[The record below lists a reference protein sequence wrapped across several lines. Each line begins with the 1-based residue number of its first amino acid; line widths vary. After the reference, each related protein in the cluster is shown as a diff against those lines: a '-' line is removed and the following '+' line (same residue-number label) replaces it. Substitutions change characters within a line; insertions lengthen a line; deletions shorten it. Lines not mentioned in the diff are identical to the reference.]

1 MLTPSVD
8 LFVLTA
14 GRDNPVSSRA
24 KPTPSRPD
32 CQSVARF
39 IAMRLMGL
47 VVLLLAAASPA
58 LAESADASVTV
69 LRGASAP
76 PPPAPPSVVVQTV
89 VVPEIVYVPT
99 YYYPAYAFFPG
110 TFIQTRQFVH
120 QQFSTMG
127 LGHGRK

>member
-1 MLTPSVD
+1 MKSL
-8 LFVLTA
+8 
-14 GRDNPVSSRA
+14 
-24 KPTPSRPD
+24 
-32 CQSVARF
+32 C
-39 IAMRLMGL
+39 
-47 VVLLLAAASPA
+47 LLLLSAGLAAGAPA
-58 LAESADASVTV
+58 FAESANDAPTVTV

-76 PPPAPPSVVVQTV
+76 PPPAPPPVAVQTTV

>member
-1 MLTPSVD
+1 
-8 LFVLTA
+8 
-14 GRDNPVSSRA
+14 
-24 KPTPSRPD
+24 
-32 CQSVARF
+32 
-39 IAMRLMGL
+39 MRLLGL
-47 VVLLLAAASPA
+47 ALLLAAVASPA

-76 PPPAPPSVVVQTV
+76 PPLAPPPVVVQTTV

-110 TFIQTRQFVH
+110 TFVQTRQFVH

>member
-1 MLTPSVD
+1 
-8 LFVLTA
+8 
-14 GRDNPVSSRA
+14 
-24 KPTPSRPD
+24 
-32 CQSVARF
+32 
-39 IAMRLMGL
+39 MRLL
-47 VVLLLAAASPA
+47 ALALLLATVASPA

-76 PPPAPPSVVVQTV
+76 PPPADPAPPVVVQTTV

-110 TFIQTRQFVH
+110 SFIQTRQFMH
-120 QQFSTMG
+120 QPFSAMS